1 MSDDVKEATET
12 EEAQPTG
19 EAVDEKA
26 ESESENDPY
35 DVTDPSVNDPSWGDP
50 GDEDD
55 SETKAEPD
63 RGAESGGEDDGED
76 DDEAEAESE
85 PEPESKPRRKIEP
98 VAEDDDPDPEFEPEK
113 YLDEEL
119 AREVARTRAEIKKLR
134 AMLDGAG
141 IVAPQEAAIA
151 KVGKEFPDTFGD
163 GVSLTEEQS
172 EARSRLTEAADVL
185 RQTYRKRG
193 KASPEW
199 DDLLKVA
206 MSVEFPDLAQ
216 RADAKRI
223 KAKRRESQRISRPT
237 PRESDL
243 SPTERAVRKAR
254 QMMLENAAT
263 ESDPFSIR

>member
-1 MSDDVKEATET
+1 MSDTDVKDPEVEEADSSTET
-12 EEAQPTG
+12 LDEEAETKL
-19 EAVDEKA
+19 DD
-26 ESESENDPY
+26 DPY
-35 DVTDPSVNDPSWGDP
+35 DVTDPSLEDPSWGDP

-55 SETKAEPD
+55 SKVTEPD
-63 RGAESGGEDDGED
+63 RGADDEGDEGEADAEPESSSPPKPQKRTVIADEDDG
-76 DDEAEAESE
+76 
-85 PEPESKPRRKIEP
+85 P
-98 VAEDDDPDPEFEPEK
+98 DPDFDPQKF
-113 YLDEEL
+113 LDEEL
-119 AREVARTRAEIKKLR
+119 AREVAQARAEIKKLR

-141 IVAPQEAAIA
+141 IVAPQEAAVA
-151 KVGKEFPDTFGD
+151 KVGKQFPDTFGD

-193 KASPEW
+193 KAAPEW

-216 RADAKRI
+216 LAENARI
-223 KAKRRESQRISRPT
+223 KSKRRESQRISRPT

-263 ESDPFSIR
+263 ETDPFDIR